1 MIRLLAWHTK
11 LEKLKALTKELKE
24 EVSLQCGISIDSEI
38 GVCQRMRQKK

>member
-11 LEKLKALTKELKE
+11 LEKLKALKKELKE